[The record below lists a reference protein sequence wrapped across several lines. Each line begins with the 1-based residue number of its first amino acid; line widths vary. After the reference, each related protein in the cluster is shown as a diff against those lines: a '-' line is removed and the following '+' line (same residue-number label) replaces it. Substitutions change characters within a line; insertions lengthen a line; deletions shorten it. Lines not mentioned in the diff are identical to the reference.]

1 MRVIATPDLKSVHD
15 VAVLMD
21 EVEKRLAGK
30 GRLLVR
36 YSGTE
41 PLLRVMLEGQNKDEI
56 ETMGQAIV
64 TAVRRAGL
72 ASEKRE

>member
-1 MRVIATPDLKSVHD
+1 VRVTAKPDLKSIHD

-21 EVEKRLAGK
+21 DVEKRLAGK

-41 PLLRVMLEGQNKDEI
+41 PLLRVMLEGQDKDQI

-72 ASEKRE
+72 AD